1 MGIIKSR
8 NLRDIP
14 IVVTIIGL
22 TKASFSLNDRLL
34 IKKLIYFLSEL
45 QDIDIEKRQKLI
57 SSIEESD
64 KHKIRIGEKLLLDHT
79 SLIKKK
85 FE

>member
-64 KHKIRIGEKLLLDHT
+64 KHKIRIGEKLLQT
-79 SLIKKK
+79 TPAS
-85 FE
+85 